1 MVGGLEDLKKKIRER
16 LENNMNAY
24 KPILDIIE
32 ANATDRLDA
41 HCIWW
46 VICWTTLLYKDDEVV
61 KNPRVMEVMF
71 TCMGSS
77 FPMTLN
83 EAKWSC

>member
-1 MVGGLEDLKKKIRER
+1 MVEGLEDLKKKIRER
-16 LENNMNAY
+16 LANNMNAY
-24 KPILDIIE
+24 KHCLDIIE